1 MVACATSHQDSSEA
15 DKLMER
21 NLLTQEVWSPGG
33 YVPRNGQVLEAIQAR
48 IEYQTNS
55 EAEVIW

>member
-1 MVACATSHQDSSEA
+1 MVACATSHQDSSKA

-33 YVPRNGQVLEAIQAR
+33 
-48 IEYQTNS
+48 
-55 EAEVIW
+55 

>member
-1 MVACATSHQDSSEA
+1 MVACATSLQDPSKA

-21 NLLTQEVWSPGG
+21 ILLTQKVWSPGG
-33 YVPRNGQVLEAIQAR
+33 YVPRNGQVPEAIQAT
-48 IEYQTNS
+48 IEYRANS

>member
-1 MVACATSHQDSSEA
+1 
-15 DKLMER
+15 MER

-33 YVPRNGQVLEAIQAR
+33 YVPRNGRVPEAIQAT

>member
-1 MVACATSHQDSSEA
+1 
-15 DKLMER
+15 MER
-21 NLLTQEVWSPGG
+21 NLLTQEVWSPAGC
-33 YVPRNGQVLEAIQAR
+33 VPRNGQVPEAIQAT